1 MTVVGCTTR
10 GAPSTLAA
18 WVNEMATLTEARNL
32 IWCDGSEEE
41 RARLTAQAVAAGI
54 LMPLNQRKRPG
65 CYLHRSHPSDVSR
78 TEELTFVCTP
88 SRDEAGPTN
97 NWMDPGETQRRLRA
111 WLAGAYR
118 GRTMYAVPYVLGPVG
133 SPLAKP
139 GVQLTD
145 SLYVVLSLRI
155 MTRMGSPAADL
166 LRTTD
171 DFQRGMHCT
180 LECDAGRRLICH
192 FPQDNMVWSV
202 GSNYGGNALLSK
214 KCFGLR
220 IASYLGRKEGW
231 LAEHM
236 LILGLESP
244 QGETTYIAGAFPSAC
259 GKTNLAMLT
268 PPSAFKGWRVFTVG
282 DDIAWMRVDPDGR
295 MWAVNPEAG
304 YFGVAPGTSARSN
317 PNATEM
323 IRSNTIFTN
332 VALTRDGD
340 VWWEGMETDAPAGM
354 LDWQGRPWD
363 QKSGQTA
370 AHPNSRFTCPMTNNP
385 AYTPEANG
393 PRGVPISA
401 IIFGGRRATTIPL
414 LLESFDWAH
423 GVYLGATMGSETTA
437 AATGKVGIVRR
448 DPMAMLPFCGY
459 NVADYISHWLGMRS
473 KLVRPP
479 KIFMVNWF
487 RKDGD
492 GSFLWPGYGENMRI
506 LKWIVERIQ
515 GRVGAEQT
523 AVGLV
528 PRKRDLDLTGL
539 DITAA
544 RLDEA
549 LAIKREEWAVELR
562 LQEEFFDRIDA
573 DLPRELEVQRAA
585 LAAALDL

>member
-1 MTVVGCTTR
+1 MTMANCTT
-10 GAPSTLAA
+10 GTAPPSLAI
-18 WVNEMATLTEARNL
+18 WVNEMARLTQARNL

-41 RARLTAQAVAAGI
+41 RRRLTAQAIAAGV
-54 LMPLNQRKRPG
+54 LTPLNQGKRPD

-78 TEELTFVCTP
+78 SEELTYVCTP

-97 NWMDPGETQRRLRA
+97 NWMDPGETQRRLRD
-111 WLAGAYR
+111 WLAGACQ
-118 GRTMYAVPYVLGPVG
+118 GRTMYAVPYVLGPAG

-145 SLYVVLSLRI
+145 SVYVVLSLRI
-155 MTRMGSPAADL
+155 MTRMGSLAADL
-166 LRTTD
+166 LRATD

-180 LECDAGRRLICH
+180 LECNASRRLICH
-192 FPQDNMVWSV
+192 FPQENMVWSV

-244 QGETTYIAGAFPSAC
+244 QGETTYIAAAFPSAC

-268 PPSAFKGWRVFTVG
+268 PPGTFKGWRVFTVG
-282 DDIAWMRVDPDGR
+282 DDIAWMRVGPDGR
-295 MWAVNPEAG
+295 LWAVNPEAG

-317 PNATEM
+317 PNATKM

-332 VALTRDGD
+332 VALTPDSD
-340 VWWEGMETDAPAGM
+340 VWWEGMETDPMVGM
-354 LDWQGRPWD
+354 LDWQGKPWD
-363 QKSGQTA
+363 QESGQPA

-385 AYTPEANG
+385 AYTHQADAPE
-393 PRGVPISA
+393 GVPISA

-414 LLESFDWAH
+414 VLESYDWAH

-437 AATGKVGIVRR
+437 AATGKVGVVRR

-487 RKDGD
+487 RKDAD
-492 GSFLWPGYGENMRI
+492 GSFLWPGYSDNMRI

-515 GRVGAEQT
+515 GRVEAEHT

-544 RLDEA
+544 CLDQA

-562 LQEEFFDRIDA
+562 SQEEFFDRIDA

-585 LAAALDL
+585 LAAALEL